1 MLDDFIC
8 EITCEEYYNEEELWG
23 RIKIESLNH
32 GHDRGC
38 STNKWILGSPRY
50 DSHSRSVRRQT
61 NAYDLSGPMGRK
73 LSNCSTERYY
83 SSVSQSKYF

>member
-32 GHDRGC
+32 GHDRDC
-38 STNKWILGSPRY
+38 SI
-50 DSHSRSVRRQT
+50 
-61 NAYDLSGPMGRK
+61 
-73 LSNCSTERYY
+73 
-83 SSVSQSKYF
+83 SK

>member
-8 EITCEEYYNEEELWG
+8 EITCEEYYNEEELWS

-38 STNKWILGSPRY
+38 PTNPICEG
-50 DSHSRSVRRQT
+50 
-61 NAYDLSGPMGRK
+61 
-73 LSNCSTERYY
+73 
-83 SSVSQSKYF
+83 

>member
-8 EITCEEYYNEEELWG
+8 KITCEEYYNEEELWG

-38 STNKWILGSPRY
+38 STNAGRQALKVAKTIGILLFGTLNEI
-50 DSHSRSVRRQT
+50 H
-61 NAYDLSGPMGRK
+61 
-73 LSNCSTERYY
+73 
-83 SSVSQSKYF
+83 

>member
-23 RIKIESLNH
+23 RIEIESLNH

-38 STNKWILGSPRY
+38 PT
-50 DSHSRSVRRQT
+50 SV
-61 NAYDLSGPMGRK
+61 GFW
-73 LSNCSTERYY
+73 EH
-83 SSVSQSKYF
+83 